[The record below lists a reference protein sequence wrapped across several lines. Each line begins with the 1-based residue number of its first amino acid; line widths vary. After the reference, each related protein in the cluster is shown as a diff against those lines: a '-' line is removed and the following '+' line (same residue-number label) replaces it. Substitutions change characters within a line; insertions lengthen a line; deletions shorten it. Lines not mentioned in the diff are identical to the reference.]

1 MVRISYD
8 TFLETK
14 ELVKQ
19 IEEDEQKLTYMEK
32 AKLEKL
38 SNLNNQNCLMRIVK
52 FSVLNAFLILIYFY
66 FCQIKSELDVVKAEE
81 LIKDLRERLD
91 ENKMKCDF
99 FNLIIER
106 QDKRIFEIKEK
117 ILSGRQYLK
126 MFRSS
131 NL

>member
-1 MVRISYD
+1 MDNLNCLNKQMVRISYD

-32 AKLEKL
+32 AKL
-38 SNLNNQNCLMRIVK
+38 
-52 FSVLNAFLILIYFY
+52 
-66 FCQIKSELDVVKAEE
+66 
-81 LIKDLRERLD
+81 ERLD

>member
-1 MVRISYD
+1 
-8 TFLETK
+8 
-14 ELVKQ
+14 
-19 IEEDEQKLTYMEK
+19 
-32 AKLEKL
+32 
-38 SNLNNQNCLMRIVK
+38 MRIVK